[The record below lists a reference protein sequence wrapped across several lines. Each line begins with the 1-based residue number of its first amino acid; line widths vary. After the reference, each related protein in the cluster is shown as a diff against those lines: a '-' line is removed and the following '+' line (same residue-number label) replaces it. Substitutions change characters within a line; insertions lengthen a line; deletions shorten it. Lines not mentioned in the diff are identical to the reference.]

1 MYIIYIIY
9 ILCLLYMLY
18 IYIYIYIYIYTKCKN
33 YIQLVQSKKLTQQ
46 RLDSK
51 EIKEILYIGSF
62 PSSIL

>member
-18 IYIYIYIYIYTKCKN
+18 IYIYIYTKCKN
-33 YIQLVQSKKLTQQ
+33 YIQLGQSKKLTQQ

>member
-18 IYIYIYIYIYTKCKN
+18 IYIYIYIYTKCKN
-33 YIQLVQSKKLTQQ
+33 YIQLGQSKKLTQE

>member
-1 MYIIYIIY
+1 MFIIYVIY
-9 ILCLLYMLY
+9 LC
-18 IYIYIYIYIYTKCKN
+18 IYIYIYIYTKCKN
-33 YIQLVQSKKLTQQ
+33 YIQLGQSKKLTQQ

>member
-1 MYIIYIIY
+1 M
-9 ILCLLYMLY
+9 
-18 IYIYIYIYIYTKCKN
+18 YIYIYIYTKCKN
-33 YIQLVQSKKLTQQ
+33 YIQLGQSKKLTQQ